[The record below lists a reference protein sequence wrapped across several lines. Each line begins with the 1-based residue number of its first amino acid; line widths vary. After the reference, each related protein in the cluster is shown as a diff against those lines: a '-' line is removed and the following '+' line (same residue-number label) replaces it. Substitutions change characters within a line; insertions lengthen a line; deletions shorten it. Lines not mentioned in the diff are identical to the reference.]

1 MNMQSKLPDARKR
14 SLKSRRDDFAAINE
28 QIRLNFN
35 RFRKQQKAE
44 TIEYPYKLIDP
55 RMAPGELSGFDD
67 LFLVGRNWLQEGPKK
82 PIAFFVGANDWKYG
96 FLADYLPEY
105 RCAFTPRRKTAM
117 FFRRVIT
124 QMSERPAAIFIWGYT
139 EPYLF
144 ATLTKRL
151 GIPCIRVEDAF
162 IRSAEL
168 GAAHTT
174 PYSLVFD
181 RSGSLYYDPSQPSDV
196 EELMN
201 NHDFDSSPELLEQ
214 ADEGLELIR
223 RLDISKYNPPVTEA
237 KDRFAGFTGRRRI
250 AVIGQVDNDKSM
262 RMGNVDNWTM
272 TEIISLAAF
281 ENPGCEIVYRPHP
294 EVYRGLQRSKTRA
307 ARIRK
312 ICTISPPHEGFGQF
326 LDSVDHV
333 YVVTSL
339 SGLEALIR
347 GKKVT
352 VMGAPFYAG
361 WGLTDDRV
369 KLPRRKRTLSLREL
383 FAVTY
388 LLYPR
393 YLGSLD
399 DSRMGLAAACRRIQ
413 ADRIIRTQ
421 KLHKLAAD
429 SESTKERLLDT
440 ARSDFWP
447 ALLFAKRG
455 QAHEHFDEAICQAP
469 FYRSLKVPR
478 CNIYQAT
485 LLHAVCGALKSE
497 DAREAFLS
505 KVREF
510 IAPDVYAAFLSRLGK
525 AFPGT
530 TWTLQW
536 AWLLEELEES
546 PRSFDHI
553 RADIEQRSREARRAA
568 EATEQAPPAMQFLGL
583 EPENKK
589 LLYALIEKCIDHGD
603 YIGALDHVYTLLI
616 YGDVQSGLLLPAIK
630 VAELSFDVSSA
641 QLLADMLKYANITG
655 HNNAGVNYYVECLST
670 MPSPEALEKT
680 LEAFSLQLVLNPD
693 RVNRT
698 LARLN
703 EFVGRARGEAIS
715 RAILKMDG
723 TQSIRMANA
732 WLELNE
738 PQRAHDIAVDL
749 LERGDQ
755 SDTLLV
761 AFSRSLAGIGQFGR
775 AINLME
781 RAVDKSPSKENYTEL
796 LRLLKAMGRFP
807 DAYQHYQNAADLR
820 VDLPMEGPVM
830 PIYFGL
836 RQIEAGFRCFLD
848 TAARDLLITHFGE
861 DKYQNSDTLEVDDLL
876 LLCDFGPAEEI
887 RYSVLLPEIA
897 ARYGHDSFA
906 LCCDPRLLPIF
917 SRSFPQIRFIPVRR
931 TREFSDEYPHS
942 DFNRL
947 PSSGLRRIMDN
958 NGVDAVAQAKKIMLY
973 TETIWHFRKNYNDFA
988 CVPYLVPDRA
998 RAEKYRERL
1007 PRGTWL
1013 VGLSWRS
1020 QLTNAMRNVHYLSI
1034 QELEPLFSLE
1044 GITYVNLQYDDC
1056 TEELAW
1062 VNKRYPGKIINF
1074 DELNQTDDFDGVA
1087 SLMSL
1092 LDLVIGPGTA
1102 VIELAGAVGTPG
1114 MLFSNLG
1121 EMCWRQVGS
1130 EQRDVW
1136 YQSIRH
1142 VRGELGDKSSIVR
1155 ALVIAVESWKKAR
1168 SEADF
1173 TSLEITL

>member
-1 MNMQSKLPDARKR
+1 MSLQSKFVSVLRQGPRN
-14 SLKSRRDDFAAINE
+14 RRYDFAAVNE
-28 QIRLNFN
+28 QIKFNFN
-35 RFRKQQKAE
+35 RFRKQKTAE
-44 TIEYPYKLIDP
+44 TSEYPYRLIDP
-55 RMAPGELSGFDD
+55 RIAPGELSGFDD
-67 LFLVGRNWLQEGPKK
+67 LFLVGRNWLQDGPKK
-82 PIAFFVGANDWKYG
+82 PIALFVGANDWKYG

-105 RCAFTPRRKTAM
+105 RCAFAPMRKTAM
-117 FFRRVIT
+117 FFRRVIR
-124 QMSERPAAIFIWGYT
+124 QLSERPAAIFIWGYT
-139 EPYLF
+139 EPYF
-144 ATLTKRL
+144 FGVLTKL
-151 GIPCIRVEDAF
+151 FGIPCIRIEDAF

-168 GAAHTT
+168 GAAHAT

-181 RSGSLYYDPSQPSDV
+181 RSGGLYYDPSQPSDV
-196 EELMN
+196 EEMLN
-201 NHDFDSSPELLEQ
+201 KYDFGSSIELLEQ
-214 ADEGLELIR
+214 AEEGLELVR
-223 RLDISKYNPPVTEA
+223 RLDIAKYNPPVTEA
-237 KDRFAGFTGRRRI
+237 VNRFTGFTGRRRI
-250 AVIGQVDNDKSM
+250 AVIGQVDNDKSI

-294 EVYRGLQRSKTRA
+294 EVYRGLQRSKTKA
-307 ARIRK
+307 ARVRK
-312 ICTISPPHEGFGQF
+312 ICTISPPHQGFGQF

-333 YVVTSL
+333 YVITSL

-369 KLPRRKRTLSLREL
+369 RLPRRNRTLSLREL
-383 FAVTY
+383 FAVSY

-399 DSRMGLAAACRRIQ
+399 DSRIGLAAACRRIQ
-413 ADRIIRTQ
+413 ADRIILTQ
-421 KLHKLAAD
+421 KLHKLGAD
-429 SESTKERLLDT
+429 SEATNERLLDT

-447 ALLFAKRG
+447 ALLFAKKG
-455 QAHEHFDEAICQAP
+455 QGHEHFDEAICQAP
-469 FYRSLKVPR
+469 FYRSLQVPG
-478 CNIYQAT
+478 CKIYQAT
-485 LLHAVCGALKSE
+485 LLHAVCGGLKSE
-497 DAREAFLS
+497 NAREAFLS

-510 IAPDVYAAFLSRLGK
+510 IAPDVYAGFLSRLGK

-530 TWTLQW
+530 TCTLQW
-536 AWLLEELEES
+536 AWLLEEMEES
-546 PRSFDHI
+546 PQSFEHI

-568 EATEQAPPAMQFLGL
+568 ESTEQAPLTIQALGL

-589 LLYALIEKCIDHGD
+589 LLYALIEKCVDHGD
-603 YIGALDHVYTLLI
+603 YVGALDYVYTLLI

-630 VAELSFDVSSA
+630 AAELSFDVPSA
-641 QLLADMLKYANITG
+641 QLLAEMLKYANIAG

-670 MPSPEALEKT
+670 VPSPEALEKT
-680 LEAFSLQLVLNPD
+680 MEAFSLQLVLNPD

-703 EFVGRARGEAIS
+703 EFLGRARGEAIS

-723 TQSIRMANA
+723 AQSIRMANA

-738 PQRAHDIAVDL
+738 PQRAHDIAVGL

-761 AFSRSLAGIGQFGR
+761 ALSRSLAGISQFDR
-775 AINLME
+775 AIILME
-781 RAVDKSPSKENYTEL
+781 HAVDKSPSKENYTEL

-807 DAYQHYQNAADLR
+807 EAYQHYRAATDLR

-861 DKYQNSDTLEVDDLL
+861 DKYQDSDALEVDDLL

-897 ARYGHDSFA
+897 RSYGHSSFA
-906 LCCDPRLLPIF
+906 FCCDPRLLPIF
-917 SRSFPQIRFIPVRR
+917 ARSFPQIRFIPVRR
-931 TREFSDEYPHS
+931 TREFSAEYPHS

-947 PSSGLRRIMDN
+947 PSSDLRRIMDN
-958 NGVDAVAQAKKIMLY
+958 NGVDAVAQAKRIMLF
-973 TETIWHFRKNYNDFA
+973 TETIWHFRKDYGDFT
-988 CVPYLVPDRA
+988 CVPYLVPNRA
-998 RAEKYRERL
+998 RAEEYRDRL
-1007 PRGTWL
+1007 PRGTRL
-1013 VGLSWRS
+1013 VGLNWRS
-1020 QLTNAMRNVHYLSI
+1020 QLTNAMRNMHYLSV

-1062 VNKRYPGKIINF
+1062 VNKKYPGKIINF

-1087 SLMSL
+1087 ALMSL

-1121 EMCWRQVGS
+1121 EMWWRQVGP
-1130 EQRDVW
+1130 ERRDVW

-1155 ALVIAVESWKKAR
+1155 ALVIAVESWKQAR
-1168 SEADF
+1168 TETDF
-1173 TSLEITL
+1173 T